1 MYRTYRSVCTEFYDT
16 VQYNGKSLRAL
27 SEDTIQYRRPHIYC
41 CVLENTPPPPRI
53 WGCVFYGGRDGVAT
67 KKEEKTSGKC
77 KKILENGKLK
87 SEMYE
92 KRGKMKVKNVA
103 LSGKEESLD
112 TFV

>member
-1 MYRTYRSVCTEFYDT
+1 M
-16 VQYNGKSLRAL
+16 
-27 SEDTIQYRRPHIYC
+27 
-41 CVLENTPPPPRI
+41 
-53 WGCVFYGGRDGVAT
+53 AT